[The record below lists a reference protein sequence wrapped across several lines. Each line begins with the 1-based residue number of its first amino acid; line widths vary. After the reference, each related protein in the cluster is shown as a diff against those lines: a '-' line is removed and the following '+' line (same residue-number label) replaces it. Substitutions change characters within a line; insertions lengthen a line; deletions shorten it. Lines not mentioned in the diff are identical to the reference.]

1 MSVSD
6 LVDGFFPSLQF
17 PSPNNSRTQV
27 NNSQEEEEEED
38 VKAYKNLL
46 KRSETH

>member
-27 NNSQEEEEEED
+27 NNSQEEEEED

-46 KRSETH
+46 KRSKTH